1 MQYFKTKKKE
11 KCLATLD
18 LLRVGTIEM
27 DPSDASGCTFTIEV
41 AGRPYYLCADT
52 KEKATD
58 WCINLNRSKEAR
70 ANLGGES
77 RVESL
82 SMNLSWRKW
91 CFCIRYFVCGYVVR
105 TTDSFLHF
113 H

>member
-1 MQYFKTKKKE
+1 MEYFKTKKKE

-27 DPSDASGCTFTIEV
+27 DPSDTSGCTFTIEV

-70 ANLGGES
+70 ANLGGMCFLHEILF
-77 RVESL
+77 V
-82 SMNLSWRKW
+82 
-91 CFCIRYFVCGYVVR
+91 CFC
-105 TTDSFLHF
+105 TTNSYIFLNLRF
-113 H
+113 ALD